1 MVYCGY
7 KNNIN
12 GGRNMELKKGFKD
25 VLKNL
30 RIEKGLLQKE
40 LAEKLDISLSAY
52 SKYEQGISTPTL
64 ENLYKIGNFFDVKIN
79 TFLNLSENEE
89 EKKLKEKIEV
99 LQKRIESLNNKKEQS
114 IENYLDVLV
123 YFLDFKFSYEKIN
136 NEFYFNFKDKKY
148 KLEEEYVNNVIK
160 IIKNDITL
168 NIRKYFDIITD
179 IKKKHTLFMP
189 RKEK

>member
-12 GGRNMELKKGFKD
+12 GGINMELKKGFKD

-40 LAEKLDISLSAY
+40 VAEKLDISLSAY

-179 IKKKHTLFMP
+179 IKKKHTLFIP

>member
-40 LAEKLDISLSAY
+40 VAEKLDISLSAY

-179 IKKKHTLFMP
+179 IKKKHTLFMQ

>member
-1 MVYCGY
+1 
-7 KNNIN
+7 
-12 GGRNMELKKGFKD
+12 MELKKGFKD

-40 LAEKLDISLSAY
+40 VAEKLDISLSAY

-148 KLEEEYVNNVIK
+148 KLEEEYVNNIIK

-179 IKKKHTLFMP
+179 VKKKHTLFMP

>member
-40 LAEKLDISLSAY
+40 VAEKLDISLSAY

>member
-1 MVYCGY
+1 MEYSGY

-40 LAEKLDISLSAY
+40 VAEKLDISLSAY